1 MTFEFTLQITLEKN
15 QKSENSN
22 VEHKCLIIQ
31 PHIATT
37 YREEL
42 NKGIL
47 FYNLLMI
54 EQCFIGKIVIP

>member
-1 MTFEFTLQITLEKN
+1 MTFEFTLQITLGKS
-15 QKSENSN
+15 QKIENSN
-22 VEHKCLIIQ
+22 LEQKCSIIQ

-47 FYNLLMI
+47 FYNLLIMNN
-54 EQCFIGKIVIP
+54 VL